1 MALVG
6 IEYVPGKCRHTS
18 GLLRSED
25 ARGQSTFA
33 QRQPSSDLATV
44 DNVDNVDNVTGCV
57 ERRYVLSHAS
67 SQVKRENLGIR
78 QRRCSA

>member
-44 DNVDNVDNVTGCV
+44 DNVDSVTGCV

-78 QRRCSA
+78 QRCCSA